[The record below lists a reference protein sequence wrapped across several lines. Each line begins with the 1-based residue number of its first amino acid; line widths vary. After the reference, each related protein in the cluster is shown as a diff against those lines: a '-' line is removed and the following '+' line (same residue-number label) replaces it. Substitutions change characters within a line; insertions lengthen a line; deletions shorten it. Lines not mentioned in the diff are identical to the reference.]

1 MDIKKL
7 INRKNSREWTKANGS
22 TNSHLYREAFVQK
35 YGGIFEQVGA
45 VWVWREKAP
54 KKEEQPTK
62 LWIFHKADGGT
73 HMVQNFMDFCRTH
86 DLSKSAMYELMAGKR
101 KSHKGF
107 VKVEKLV

>member
-1 MDIKKL
+1 MDQRQL
-7 INRKNSREWTKANGS
+7 INRVNSKEWVKANS
-22 TNSHLYREAFVQK
+22 MQNSHKYRDAFVKK
-35 YGGIFEQVGA
+35 YGGMFEQAGA
-45 VWVWREKAP
+45 AWTWTDKVQEEDEK
-54 KKEEQPTK
+54 PTK

-73 HMVQNFMDFCRTH
+73 HLVQNFMEFCRQN

>member
-7 INRKNSREWTKANGS
+7 INTKNSRQWTKANDTATAS
-22 TNSHLYREAFVQK
+22 KYRDAFVK
-35 YGGIFEQVGA
+35 RYGGMFEKKNG
-45 VWVWREKAP
+45 VWLWTDKVP
-54 KKEEQPTK
+54 TKETEPTK

-73 HMVQNFMDFCRTH
+73 FMVQNFMEFCRIH
-86 DLSKSAMYELMAGKR
+86 ELSKSAMYELMAGKR

>member
-7 INRKNSREWTKANGS
+7 INRKNSREWAKANDS
-22 TNSHLYREAFVQK
+22 ANAKSYREAFVNRF
-35 YGGIFEQVGA
+35 GGIFEKMGA
-45 VWVWREKAP
+45 IWFWKDKAP
-54 KKEEQPTK
+54 QIEEQPTK

-73 HMVQNFMDFCRTH
+73 FMVQNFMEFCRMH